1 MAALS
6 GISFSGAME
15 TDRVG
20 EVTARADVEREIE
33 IDEVGSALGEVDF
46 RGAGMRDGALGEDCI
61 RNS

>member
-6 GISFSGAME
+6 EISFSGAME

-20 EVTARADVEREIE
+20 EVTARADVESE